1 MEVCIA
7 ENGGEL
13 RSQSGPT
20 PAIWLSI
27 QHSSVLKIRSRNR
40 SFFITGQVNIRST
53 AILLY
58 TYKLVFVQE
67 KIRERLSN
75 NYYEAKRPHK
85 WTVRCF
91 GGIC

>member
-7 ENGGEL
+7 ENGGKL
-13 RSQSGPT
+13 RSHQHEPT
-20 PAIWLSI
+20 PVIWLSI

-40 SFFITGQVNIRST
+40 SFSITGQVNIRST
-53 AILLY
+53 AILSY
-58 TYKLVFVQE
+58 TYKFVFVQE

-85 WTVRCF
+85 WTVIF
-91 GGIC
+91 